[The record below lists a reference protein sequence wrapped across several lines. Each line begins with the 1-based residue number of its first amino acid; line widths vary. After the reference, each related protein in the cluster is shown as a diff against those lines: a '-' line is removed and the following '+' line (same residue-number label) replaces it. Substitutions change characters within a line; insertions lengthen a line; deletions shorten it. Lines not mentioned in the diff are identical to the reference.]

1 MHHWL
6 KSLAAALLAV
16 GLATTALAQQDNID
30 FGGLRADPK
39 LPVEVT
45 ADSFSIDQANHNA
58 SFTGSVRV
66 TQGDMVITAGNVSI
80 DYSEDGK
87 TIHQL
92 VASGGVVLKAGGDAA
107 QAQTATY
114 LIATAE
120 ITLTGD
126 VLLTQGSA
134 TISGQTMVVN
144 LTNGTGR
151 VEGRV
156 TTTFIPGGN

>member
-1 MHHWL
+1 MATRL
-6 KSLAAALLAV
+6 TTLAAAILA
-16 GLATTALAQQDNID
+16 LTLCNAALGQTGNID

-45 ADSFSIDQANHNA
+45 ADSFTIDQASHSA
-58 SFTGSVRV
+58 VFSGAVRV
-66 TQGDMVITAGNVSI
+66 AQGDMVLTAGEVKI
-80 DYSEDGK
+80 DYAEDGK
-87 TIHQL
+87 SIRQL
-92 VASGGVVLKAGGDAA
+92 VASGGVVLKAGADAA

-114 LIATAE
+114 VIDAAE

-134 TISGQTMVVN
+134 AISGQTLVVN
-144 LTNGTGR
+144 LTDGTGQIT
-151 VEGRV
+151 GRV